1 MAVNQALAVVTVPRE
16 DRCDRC
22 ELYLAK
28 IQHPAEV
35 LDDGRHLCDLL
46 PALFKLGSHAVASA
60 YVSTHLQTA
69 QDTEPLHMW
78 SLCKTQQDTSTQM
91 RDNA

>member
-1 MAVNQALAVVTVPRE
+1 MTGTG
-16 DRCDRC
+16 DRY

-35 LDDGRHLCDLL
+35 LDDAGHFCDLL
-46 PALFKLGSHAVASA
+46 PALFKLGSHTVASA

-69 QDTEPLHMW
+69 QETEAVTYAVLM
-78 SLCKTQQDTSTQM
+78 
-91 RDNA
+91 